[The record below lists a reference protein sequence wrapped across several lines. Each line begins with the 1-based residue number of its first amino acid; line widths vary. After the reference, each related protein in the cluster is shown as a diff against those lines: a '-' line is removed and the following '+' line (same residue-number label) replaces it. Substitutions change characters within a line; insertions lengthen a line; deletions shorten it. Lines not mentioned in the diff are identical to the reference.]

1 MLFPG
6 SSHMYSCAM
15 LLSQLKYLTALAKE
29 RHFARAAQACHVSQP
44 ALSAAIRKLEA
55 EFRVPIVRRS
65 NRFIGF
71 THEGERI
78 VAWAQRVLAEHD
90 ILVENVR
97 SLREGLSGRLRIGA
111 IPTTLSSI
119 SLITSAFCELHPL
132 VTLSVVSMT
141 SKEIER
147 ALADYQIDVGL
158 TYVDNEPLENVRQQP
173 VYRERYALLTD
184 EQGLLNGR
192 ETITWAEAAEVPLC
206 LLSPDMQNRRIVDQ
220 AFRRAGVEAVPR
232 VETNSVS
239 ALCSFVNETR
249 WSAVMPH
256 AWLSLHAVPEGMR
269 AIPLVEPEVS
279 KQIGLVVAD
288 RDPEPV
294 LARALLDTVADADL
308 QARLDHYHPEGLVP
322 GIAL

>member
-1 MLFPG
+1 
-6 SSHMYSCAM
+6 M

-29 RHFARAAQACHVSQP
+29 RHFARAAEACHVSQP

-119 SLITSAFCELHPL
+119 SLITSAFSEMHPL

-173 VYRERYALLTD
+173 VYRERYALLTE
-184 EQGLLNGR
+184 EQGLLDGR

-220 AFRRAGVEAVPR
+220 AFRRAGVEAAPR

-294 LARALLDTVADADL
+294 LARALLDTVAVADL
-308 QARLDHYHPEGLVP
+308 QARLDLHHPEALVP
-322 GIAL
+322 GITL

>member
-1 MLFPG
+1 MLLQG
-6 SSHMYSCAM
+6 VRALYSYAM

-55 EFRVPIVRRS
+55 EFRVPIVRRN
-65 NRFIGF
+65 NRFMGF

-90 ILVENVR
+90 TLVENVR

-119 SLITSAFCELHPL
+119 SLITSAFCERHPL

-141 SKEIER
+141 SSEIQR
-147 ALADYQIDVGL
+147 GLADFQIDVGL
-158 TYVDNEPLENVRQQP
+158 TYVDNEPIEHVRKQP
-173 VYRERYALLTD
+173 VYREHYALLTA
-184 EQGLLNGR
+184 EKGLLDGR
-192 ETITWAEAAEVPLC
+192 ETITWAEAAELPLC

-220 AFRRAGVEAVPR
+220 AFRRAGVEAVPK
-232 VETNSVS
+232 VETNSVT
-239 ALCSFVNETR
+239 ALCSYVNENR

-256 AWLSLHAVPEGMR
+256 AWLSLHSVPEGMR

-294 LARALLDTVADADL
+294 LARALLETLADTDP
-308 QARLDHYHPEGLVP
+308 QARIDRYPPAGLAP
-322 GIAL
+322 GTTL

>member
-1 MLFPG
+1 
-6 SSHMYSCAM
+6 M

-44 ALSAAIRKLEA
+44 ALSTAIRRLEA

-90 ILVENVR
+90 TLVENVR

-119 SLITSAFCELHPL
+119 SLITRAFCELHPL

-141 SKEIER
+141 SQEIER
-147 ALADYQIDVGL
+147 ALVDYQIDVGL
-158 TYVDNEPLENVRQQP
+158 TYVDNEPLENVRRQS

-184 EQGLLNGR
+184 ERGLLNGR
-192 ETITWAEAAEVPLC
+192 DTLTWAEAAEVPLC
-206 LLSPDMQNRRIVDQ
+206 LLSPDMQNRRIVDR

-239 ALCSFVNETR
+239 ALCSYVHETR

-256 AWLSLHAVPEGMR
+256 AWLALHAVPEGMR

-279 KQIGLVVAD
+279 KEIGLVVAD

-294 LARALLDTVADADL
+294 LARALMDTVAGADL
-308 QARLDHYHPEGLVP
+308 QARLDLYHPSGPQPSEPAEARPVP
-322 GIAL
+322 GSAL

>member
-1 MLFPG
+1 
-6 SSHMYSCAM
+6 MYSCAM
-15 LLSQLKYLTALAKE
+15 LLSQLKYLTALAEE

-90 ILVENVR
+90 TLVDNVR

-119 SLITSAFCELHPL
+119 ALITSTFSERHPM
-132 VTLSVVSMT
+132 VTLSVASMT
-141 SKEIER
+141 SDEIR
-147 ALADYQIDVGL
+147 RSLADYQIDVGL
-158 TYVDNEPLENVRQQP
+158 TYVDNEPLEHVRKHP
-173 VYRERYALLTD
+173 VYRERYALLTA
-184 EQGLLNGR
+184 EHGLLDGH

-206 LLSPDMQNRRIVDQ
+206 LLSSDMQNRRIIDQ
-220 AFRRAGVEAVPR
+220 AFRRAGVEAVPK
-232 VETNSVS
+232 VETSSVS
-239 ALCSFVNETR
+239 ALCSYVKENR

-256 AWLSLHAVPEGMR
+256 AWLALHSVPEGMR

-288 RDPEPV
+288 REPEPI
-294 LARALLDTVADADL
+294 LARALLDTLSDTDP
-308 QARLDHYHPEGLVP
+308 QARIDRYHPTGLAP
-322 GIAL
+322 EATL